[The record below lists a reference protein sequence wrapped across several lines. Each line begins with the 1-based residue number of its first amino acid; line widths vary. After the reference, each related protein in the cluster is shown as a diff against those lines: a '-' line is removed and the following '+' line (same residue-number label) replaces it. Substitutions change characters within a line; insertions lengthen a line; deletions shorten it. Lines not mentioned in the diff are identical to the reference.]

1 MENVRPERR
10 RYTLKQLPAE
20 LRPRERLLEAGPG
33 ALANSELLGIL
44 FGIGSREKT
53 AVELASEVISE
64 NGDLFGLHNVTVH
77 DLVKLH
83 GVGEA
88 KACIILAAVEFGKR
102 LGRVRNPGRPV
113 ISSPADVDGLLRGRI
128 ANLDRENFV
137 AVLLNTK
144 NEVLE
149 SPTISVG
156 TLSATLVHPRE
167 VFKPAIRAS
176 AASVILVHN
185 HPSGKVE
192 PSREDREVTGRMS
205 EAAKIL
211 GIEVLDH
218 VILGD
223 GYFSMKEHKLL

>member
-1 MENVRPERR
+1 MERR
-10 RYTLKQLPAE
+10 RYTIKQLPPE
-20 LRPRERLLEAGPG
+20 LRPRERLLSEGPEALSS
-33 ALANSELLGIL
+33 AELLGIL
-44 FGIGSREKT
+44 FGIGSRERT
-53 AVELASEVISE
+53 AVELASEVISDS
-64 NGDLFGLHNVTVH
+64 GDLFGLHNVSVH
-77 DLVKLH
+77 ELVKIH

-128 ANLDRENFV
+128 ANRDRENFV

-149 SPTISVG
+149 ISTISIG
-156 TLSATLVHPRE
+156 TLSNSLVHPRE
-167 VFKPAIRAS
+167 VFKPAVRAS
-176 AASVILVHN
+176 AASVVLAHN

-192 PSREDREVTGRMS
+192 PSREDREVTGRLVD
-205 EAAKIL
+205 AAEIL

-218 VILGD
+218 VIVGD
-223 GYFSMKEHKLL
+223 GYFSMKERGML